1 MFEQYKK
8 HFQESIPRVPGAK
21 YAHFV
26 ILRET
31 DSYAVFKTDGEL
43 NVARVRAGINDPQV
57 ISRLVLFKRKQT
69 TPERLTGRELLRRY
83 EVYDHIRTQH
93 NKDCTYNEN
102 PCGVCADCV
111 IYGYAVGKAGADNSG
126 SEKSKVFI
134 DSAYAIPKYEES
146 HGTFTLNAPYEDGTM
161 TQGRDTTNRFSE
173 QDHVLP
179 EVPFPSVV
187 TLRDPTPNSFLYVL
201 NNLYRTKRY
210 GAQTTRTGQMRNKI
224 VAIIFA
230 DGEIFSNL
238 RLTQK
243 IYDLIGDILPPYK
256 LDSLKEATELAVNE
270 LIQEDG
276 VFYELIIKNDL
287 ISLQNEAQSILADE
301 SSFKQ
306 WMNSLTE
313 ETLNYAKAAGVIK
326 EEKQENS
333 NSSSRGRKNKN
344 KTAEE
349 EET

>member
-1 MFEQYKK
+1 MFNQYKK
-8 HFQESIPRVPGAK
+8 HFQEAIPRIPGAK

-43 NVARVRAGINDPQV
+43 NIARVRAGIEKPNV
-57 ISRLVLFKRKQT
+57 VSRLVLFKRKQT

-83 EVYDHIRTQH
+83 GIYDQVKAQYKTS
-93 NKDCTYNEN
+93 KDKDLEDCAYNEN
-102 PCGVCADCV
+102 PCGGCPDCV
-111 IYGYAVGKAGADNSG
+111 IYGYAIGETG

-134 DSAYAIPKYEES
+134 DSAYAVPPYEES
-146 HGTFTLNAPYEDGTM
+146 HGAFTLNAPYEDGTM
-161 TQGRDTTNRFSE
+161 TRGTETTNRFSE

-187 TLRDPTPNSFLYVL
+187 TLRDPTPNTFLYVL

-224 VAIIFA
+224 LAVIFS

-243 IYDLIGDILPPYK
+243 MYDLLGDRPPYQ
-256 LDSLKEATELAVNE
+256 LEDLIQATEQAVE
-270 LIQEDG
+270 ALIQEDN
-276 VFYELIIKNDL
+276 VLHELVKGDTL
-287 ISLQNEAQSILADE
+287 TALQNEAQSILSEE
-301 SSFKQ
+301 SSFVA
-306 WMNSLTE
+306 WLNDLTQ
-313 ETLNYAKAAGVIK
+313 ETLGYAEASKVLK
-326 EEKQENS
+326 K
-333 NSSSRGRKNKN
+333 K
-344 KTAEE
+344 
-349 EET
+349 